1 MPSAQSDARPRKR
14 RKLLSS
20 SSSSDDSDGAAQP
33 VASSAGA
40 DDAESKKFVTS
51 IAYLIL
57 RTKNAAISKTNE
69 IQKEAL
75 TCIKAAV
82 ESGASVINIAFY
94 GNWDIDTLWRGMQEV
109 MKSGIGKPLCRYSM
123 VTRRNLGR
131 LITFYSEEAG
141 ELIDWKDV
149 AVDEVPSICLT
160 FNHPEVGPMNIINA
174 MWPGHVAGDG
184 GYEGGFMCN
193 LPLRTQKRI
202 FGQYT

>member
-1 MPSAQSDARPRKR
+1 MPPAQSDARPRKKR
-14 RKLLSS
+14 RVLPS

-33 VASSAGA
+33 VASSAGV

-69 IQKEAL
+69 TQKDAL
-75 TCIKAAV
+75 TCIRAAV

-109 MKSGIGKPLCRYSM
+109 MKSGIGKPLRHNSM
-123 VTRRNLGR
+123 VTQRNLGR
-131 LITFYSEEAG
+131 LITFYSDEAG
-141 ELIDWKDV
+141 KLIDWKDV

-174 MWPGHVAGDG
+174 MWPGRVAGDG

-193 LPLRTQKRI
+193 LPVRAQKRI